1 MKKSS
6 PVVLHQLSNF
16 ASGLGNSIVMITIPW
31 LILEETG
38 SPAFAGLV
46 AAISAIPGLIISP
59 IGGWLVDHVGR
70 RAVSVGADL
79 LSSLAVL
86 AFPIVAFTYG
96 LSSLSILLI
105 AVIGAVFD
113 PAGYTAR
120 KTLLADVAKASEI
133 ELDRLNGI
141 HDGFM
146 GISWILGPAVG
157 AGLISTVGAIN
168 SFWVSA
174 GLFVLAALSIVFL
187 RVGNLGKDAR
197 ELAEQNGEVTDR
209 SFRIGF
215 QVLWGDKL
223 LRTITISVLIL
234 AAVYLPTETVVLP
247 TYFEEL
253 GNPAGLGIVIS
264 ALAAGSAIG
273 SFGYGWISKRISR
286 KNLVRMTLIGTA
298 ANPGKYVY
306 VKGSDGYT
314 YAFMHLDE
322 IAKLKRGQKLKV
334 PLATPTTKAK
344 VGHDENVSWQ
354 TVEDQYPGIL
364 AFGQKVF
371 ELVSHWCESHGNG
384 RLLDFKIEV
393 AYDRDSKEF
402 ILCDEVSPDTCRLC
416 LEMDSEA
423 LMRGKSVEFYDK
435 EFGRQYLA
443 SLGIRALDPENADDI
458 ARVNLWTPEK
468 DFIDEMHRRLEV
480 GCRILTGGFSSQEFL
495 RDAIGV

>member
-1 MKKSS
+1 
-6 PVVLHQLSNF
+6 
-16 ASGLGNSIVMITIPW
+16 MITIPW

-70 RAVSVGADL
+70 RAVSVCADL

-86 AFPIVAFTYG
+86 AFPIVALTYG

-105 AVIGAVFD
+105 AVIGAIFD

-133 ELDRLNGI
+133 KLDRLNGI

-174 GLFVLAALSIVFL
+174 GLFVVAALAIVFL
-187 RVGNLGKDAR
+187 RVGNLGKEAR
-197 ELAEQNGEVTDR
+197 DLAEQNGEVTD
-209 SFRIGF
+209 SSLRIGF
-215 QVLWGDKL
+215 QTLWNDKL
-223 LRTITISVLIL
+223 LRTITFAILII

-247 TYFEEL
+247 TYFEDL

-273 SFGYGWISKRISR
+273 SFGYGWISNRVSR

-298 ANPGKYVY
+298 VSILPMAFLPPLPVLILSGFALGLSWGPFNPLISTLIQQRVPADQQGRVFGVQTAVFYAAPPLGMVLAGIS
-306 VKGSDGYT
+306 VESLGVSTT
-314 YAFMHLDE
+314 YL
-322 IAKLKRGQKLKV
+322 
-334 PLATPTTKAK
+334 
-344 VGHDENVSWQ
+344 
-354 TVEDQYPGIL
+354 IL
-364 AFGQKVF
+364 AVI
-371 ELVSHWCESHGNG
+371 LSTTA
-384 RLLDFKIEV
+384 LL
-393 AYDRDSKEF
+393 
-402 ILCDEVSPDTCRLC
+402 
-416 LEMDSEA
+416 A
-423 LMRGKSVEFYDK
+423 LLTR
-435 EFGRQYLA
+435 
-443 SLGIRALDPENADDI
+443 SLRSN
-458 ARVNLWTPEK
+458 
-468 DFIDEMHRRLEV
+468 F
-480 GCRILTGGFSSQEFL
+480 
-495 RDAIGV
+495 

>member
-1 MKKSS
+1 
-6 PVVLHQLSNF
+6 
-16 ASGLGNSIVMITIPW
+16 MITIPW

-86 AFPIVAFTYG
+86 AFPIVALTYG

-105 AVIGAVFD
+105 AVVGAIFD

-174 GLFVLAALSIVFL
+174 GLFVIAAMAIVFL

-197 ELAEQNGEVTDR
+197 DLAELNGEVTNKSLR
-209 SFRIGF
+209 VGF
-215 QVLWGDKL
+215 QVLWNDKL
-223 LRTITISVLIL
+223 LRTITFAILII

-247 TYFEEL
+247 TYFEDL
-253 GNPAGLGIVIS
+253 DNPAGLGIVIS
-264 ALAAGSAIG
+264 GLAAGSAIG

-298 ANPGKYVY
+298 VSILPMAFLPPLPVLILSGFALGLSWGPFNPLISTLIQQRVPADQQGRVFGVQTAVFYAAPPLGMVLAGIS
-306 VKGSDGYT
+306 VESLGVGTT
-314 YAFMHLDE
+314 YL
-322 IAKLKRGQKLKV
+322 
-334 PLATPTTKAK
+334 
-344 VGHDENVSWQ
+344 
-354 TVEDQYPGIL
+354 IL
-364 AFGQKVF
+364 AAI
-371 ELVSHWCESHGNG
+371 LSTTA
-384 RLLDFKIEV
+384 LL
-393 AYDRDSKEF
+393 
-402 ILCDEVSPDTCRLC
+402 
-416 LEMDSEA
+416 A
-423 LMRGKSVEFYDK
+423 LLTKS
-435 EFGRQYLA
+435 
-443 SLGIRALDPENADDI
+443 
-458 ARVNLWTPEK
+458 
-468 DFIDEMHRRLEV
+468 
-480 GCRILTGGFSSQEFL
+480 L
-495 RDAIGV
+495 RSNF

>member
-1 MKKSS
+1 
-6 PVVLHQLSNF
+6 
-16 ASGLGNSIVMITIPW
+16 MITIPW

-86 AFPIVAFTYG
+86 AFPIVALTYG
-96 LSSLSILLI
+96 LSSLSILVI

-174 GLFVLAALSIVFL
+174 GLFVLAAIAILFL
-187 RVGNLGKDAR
+187 RVGNLGKEAR
-197 ELAEQNGEVTDR
+197 DLAEQNGEVSDR
-209 SFRIGF
+209 SLRIGF
-215 QVLWGDKL
+215 QVLWNDKL
-223 LRTITISVLIL
+223 LRTITFAIL
-234 AAVYLPTETVVLP
+234 VIAAVYLPTETVVLP
-247 TYFEEL
+247 TYFEKL
-253 GNPAGLGIVIS
+253 DNPAGLGIVIS

-286 KNLVRMTLIGTA
+286 KNLVRMTLVGTA
-298 ANPGKYVY
+298 VSIIPMAFLPPLPILILSGFALGLSWGPFNPLISTLIQQRVPADQQGRVFGVQTAVFYAAPPLGMVLAGLA
-306 VKGSDGYT
+306 VESMGVGAT
-314 YAFMHLDE
+314 YLILAA
-322 IAKLKRGQKLKV
+322 I
-334 PLATPTTKAK
+334 LATTALLALLTK
-344 VGHDENVSWQ
+344 S
-354 TVEDQYPGIL
+354 L
-364 AFGQKVF
+364 R
-371 ELVSHWCESHGNG
+371 S
-384 RLLDFKIEV
+384 
-393 AYDRDSKEF
+393 EF
-402 ILCDEVSPDTCRLC
+402 
-416 LEMDSEA
+416 
-423 LMRGKSVEFYDK
+423 
-435 EFGRQYLA
+435 
-443 SLGIRALDPENADDI
+443 
-458 ARVNLWTPEK
+458 
-468 DFIDEMHRRLEV
+468 
-480 GCRILTGGFSSQEFL
+480 
-495 RDAIGV
+495 